1 MSNKT
6 INNMRRSS
14 SLSSPPPSDLK
25 RPRPQQPPGTNWK
38 DGLITAMSDPEQIY
52 EQDEL
57 TVTLKDAFP
66 KARYHFLVVP
76 KEPINSVKELS
87 RSNLDLLNHIHKLAE
102 DLIER
107 VHKKEP
113 NTLFRF
119 GYHAV
124 PSMKRLHLHIVSQD
138 FDSPCMKKERHWNT
152 FNTEYFMDSSVV
164 IKTLKKEG
172 CIEVNDKMYEE
183 LLTLS
188 MKCNACNCSKRFNDI
203 FALKNHLIEHYG
215 PSRVPPSV
223 PTPWNTSRRRRQSC
237 IY

>member
-1 MSNKT
+1 
-6 INNMRRSS
+6 MRRSR
-14 SLSSPPPSDLK
+14 SLSSPPPSDFTRR
-25 RPRPQQPPGTNWK
+25 RPRRPPGTSWE

-52 EQDEL
+52 EQDEF

-107 VHKKEP
+107 VRKKEP
-113 NTLFRF
+113 DMLFRF

-138 FDSPCMKKERHWNT
+138 FDSPRMKTQHHWNT

-172 CIEVNDKMYEE
+172 CIEVNDKMYEK
-183 LLTLS
+183 LINLS

-203 FALKNHLIEHYG
+203 FAL
-215 PSRVPPSV
+215 
-223 PTPWNTSRRRRQSC
+223 TSYSLE
-237 IY
+237 Y